1 MESIWMLYSLV
12 FDYAFVHAHDL
23 IRTTWCRRIWIHA
36 LQPDRTMKQ
45 EIHLWNTA
53 LAPDASHH
61 AHDPIRTTWC
71 RRIWIHALQP
81 DRTMKQEIHLWNSA
95 LAPDAWHH
103 AHDLMRTTWCRWL
116 FDCILHG
123 CRRLISL
130 QNMAHAMIY
139 LLVDIRCVRMYD
151 SLLIISRTLVHP
163 HDTVCVRLVHSWG
176 VLEFI
181 HKNMKMIVLCLSMIS
196 KRFRIINQGT
206 VECSKPGERK
216 VNNIEEIVYAL
227 YGCTVF
233 FVWLRLRIRWCAWS
247 HIPGRHAVDG
257 FETMVCNQVESWSK
271 MSTVKHSSGS
281 RCITSCACS
290 HTHDMM

>member
-1 MESIWMLYSLV
+1 MIVLCRSMISKRFADYQSADSRMQQARWKNKKREDFVYALYSLM

-71 RRIWIHALQP
+71 RRMWIHALQP
-81 DRTMKQEIHLWNSA
+81 DRTMKQEIHLWNTA
-95 LAPDAWHH
+95 LAPGAWHH
-103 AHDLMRTTWCRWL
+103 AHDLMRTTWCRWF

-130 QNMAHAMIY
+130 QNMAHATIY

-151 SLLIISRTLVHP
+151 SLRIISCTLVHP
-163 HDTVCVRLVHSWG
+163 HDILCVRRVRSWAYK
-176 VLEFI
+176 
-181 HKNMKMIVLCLSMIS
+181 HTTS
-196 KRFRIINQGT
+196 
-206 VECSKPGERK
+206 
-216 VNNIEEIVYAL
+216 YL
-227 YGCTVF
+227 YGVRKT
-233 FVWLRLRIRWCAWS
+233 WWWS
-247 HIPGRHAVDG
+247 SH
-257 FETMVCNQVESWSK
+257 ESNHCFK
-271 MSTVKHSSGS
+271 KSGS
-281 RCITSCACS
+281 
-290 HTHDMM
+290 